1 MPQKGKGGR
10 GAAPRPAVPKRPTPA
25 KRAPADLRSRGK
37 RLQSGEGFWDG
48 IGQLGDS
55 FVELWDPVK
64 KQAVKVKNAFGAG
77 YNQSGQGFRQS
88 GQGFAGV
95 AHHVTPL
102 HLPPAMIKRR

>member
-10 GAAPRPAVPKRPTPA
+10 GAAPRPAVPKRASPP
-25 KRAPADLRSRGK
+25 KRAPAKRGK
-37 RLQSGEGFWDG
+37 RLQSGDGFWDG